1 MDVVFSAGSFVEV
14 TQSFLSHSVLSEL
27 REDFFFKKRKESRE
41 EAHAGWP
48 ASCVP
53 SPLNNPDNSS

>member
-27 REDFFFKKRKESRE
+27 REDFFFKRERKAERKPML
-41 EAHAGWP
+41 GGLLP
-48 ASCVP
+48 VF
-53 SPLNNPDNSS
+53 LLL